1 MEVLNNGRFGMS
13 SCLAGTMRQLTKR
26 AAEFAYNRKQFND
39 KIYNYG
45 AIQEK
50 LARMAAEQYA
60 VESVAYLISQ
70 VSAKMLSKMSQSS
83 VFLNSKLT

>member
-1 MEVLNNGRFGMS
+1 MEVLNNGRFGMG
-13 SCLAGTMRQLTKR
+13 SCLAGTMRKLTQR
-26 AAEFAYNRKQFND
+26 AAEFAYNRKQFSD

-70 VSAKMLSKMSQSS
+70 VSARNFYCCGF
-83 VFLNSKLT
+83 VFHI